1 MQINFLIPSL
11 LGLVVGL
18 LMGLTGSGGGIVS
31 VPLLIFGLGLPLN
44 VAAPIALASMAVS
57 AGLGAYLGFRA
68 KILRYKA
75 AALMSATGLILSPF
89 GLWVSHL
96 IPDKPLIIGFG
107 VLLIFVSIRMLVQ
120 AQHSLKSNLLT
131 PRTAAL
137 CELNPDTGK
146 FTWTRSCLSVLFI
159 TGGTTG
165 FLSGL
170 LGVGGGFMLVPAL
183 RKFTNLPMQSIVA
196 TTLGVIAIV
205 SAGSALMASAT
216 GDMNW
221 SIATPFICGSV
232 IGLMLG
238 RKLIERLHSSRVQQV
253 FAVFTFCIA
262 LELIYKNI
270 F

>member
-1 MQINFLIPSL
+1 MQMNFLVPCL

-31 VPLLIFGLGLPLN
+31 VPLLIFGLELPLSQ
-44 VAAPIALASMAVS
+44 AAPIALASMAVS

-75 AALMSATGLILSPF
+75 AALMSAMGLLLSPF

-107 VLLIFVSIRMLVQ
+107 VLLLFVSIRMLVQ
-120 AQHSLKSNLLT
+120 AYQSLKSSLPT

-137 CELNPDTGK
+137 CELNPNTGK
-146 FTWTRSCLSVLFI
+146 FTWTRSCLSVLFL

-221 SIATPFICGSV
+221 TIATPFICGSV
-232 IGLMLG
+232 IGLLFG
-238 RKLIERLHSSRVQQV
+238 KKLIDRIHSSRVQQV

-262 LELIYKNI
+262 CDLIYKNVI
-270 F
+270 